1 MSACTLTSNKEGAS
15 TKKMLFPLFITQ
27 TSEPENLFLCFLRR
41 LFRCES
47 RKKRGKQ
54 TVLLC
59 YFIIISSQFFFRY
72 FPETVYWRWKKK
84 TKQEKY
90 YFPLP
95 LYEFLRLLSFCCW
108 WKGRRLS
115 LLDYSIPIAY
125 TKTKLLAH
133 FIPTSDFFLHFACLL
148 VTALKHFSPHPPA
161 KKAYSNISSKDGEKF
176 VAESFSWTVNLH
188 KKTHTFESKSKKSL
202 EACFGFLKLTAIFI
216 KHKKSCFEN

>member
-1 MSACTLTSNKEGAS
+1 
-15 TKKMLFPLFITQ
+15 MLFPLFITQ
-27 TSEPENLFLCFLRR
+27 TSEPENLFLCFLHR

-47 RKKRGKQ
+47 RKKKRK
-54 TVLLC
+54 TNCFVVLFS
-59 YFIIISSQFFFRY
+59 YHFITIFFRY
-72 FPETVYWRWKKK
+72 FPETVYWRWRE

-95 LYEFLRLLSFCCW
+95 LYEFLWLLSFCCW

-148 VTALKHFSPHPPA
+148 VTALKHFPPA
-161 KKAYSNISSKDGEKF
+161 S
-176 VAESFSWTVNLH
+176 TR
-188 KKTHTFESKSKKSL
+188 KKSL
-202 EACFGFLKLTAIFI
+202 LKHFVKRWRKVCCGKLFLNRESSQKNPHFW
-216 KHKKSCFEN
+216 E